1 MQDCACP
8 VWLGC
13 RNPAQ
18 VAQSDNDT
26 LVAYVIPADKQRVP
40 VAIHNVFVGQVRRR
54 EVTFKVA

>member
-1 MQDCACP
+1 
-8 VWLGC
+8 
-13 RNPAQ
+13 